1 MAASRADVNQLLLM
15 GVETT
20 IGAAVGAT
28 KKFPSLSIEPERV
41 QDDQFYRPAGQIVPG
56 SGVKHREWSEPK
68 YKLAL
73 DYNEL
78 AYIFSGLFG
87 AAVITNPSGS
97 AYQWVWSPTD
107 SDFGT
112 PKTFTNRMGDTLASS
127 LVPGLYFNS
136 LTMKL
141 DDGTAEVSGDCFGYA
156 IDDNAGP
163 ISATLTDEVQQIVIT
178 GSPTGGTF
186 TLTFGANTTAA
197 IAYNADAATIQ
208 AALEAIASVGVGN
221 VRVYG
226 SGLPSGVITV
236 LFCKTLGATNVA
248 AMTATGSLTGGTTPA
263 VVISTTQAG
272 GGSYTTIAQQPVSKN
287 QFDMYIDTTFGA
299 IGTTKFCDALEVE
312 LSIPK
317 IREMVKVLCTYY
329 PSFKDAVAI
338 AVEQMTAR
346 MTLIKNTDVITFMN
360 TFNGPTK
367 PTQYV
372 RWQMLGATITGAHKY
387 TLTIDMAIKCGTPKE
402 RRNVKGVYAY
412 DVNGQFVSDASLGGP
427 IKITL
432 KNTLSGL

>member
-1 MAASRADVNQLLLM
+1 MAASRADVNQKLYL
-15 GVETT
+15 GVESV
-20 IGAAVGAT
+20 IGAAVAAV
-28 KKFPSLSIEPERV
+28 KKFPSLSIEPERA
-41 QDDQFYRPAGQIVPG
+41 QDDQFYRPQGQLVPG

-68 YKLAL
+68 YKAAI

-87 AAVITNPSGS
+87 AATITNPSGT
-97 AYQWVWSPTD
+97 AYQWVWTPTE

-112 PKTFTNRMGDTLASS
+112 PKTFTSRLGDTLASA
-127 LVPGLYFNS
+127 LVPGMYFNS
-136 LTMKL
+136 LNMKL

-163 ISATLTDEVQQIVIT
+163 ISATLTDEVQQLVIT
-178 GSPTGGTF
+178 GTPTGGTF
-186 TLTFGANTTAA
+186 TLTYAGQTTAT
-197 IAYNADAATIQ
+197 IAYNASAADVQ
-208 AALEAIASVGVGN
+208 AALQALSNIADADVQC
-221 VRVYG
+221 YG
-226 SGLPSGVITV
+226 SGLPDGTITIH
-236 LFCKTLGATNVA
+236 FSAALGATNVA
-248 AMTATGSLTGGTTPA
+248 AITSTDSLTGGSTPA
-263 VVISTTQAG
+263 TAISTLQAG
-272 GGSYTTIAQQPVSKN
+272 AASYTTIAQQPVSKN
-287 QFDMYIDTTFGA
+287 QFNLYIDPTFGA

-346 MTLIKNTDVITFMN
+346 MTLIKNTAIITFMS
-360 TFNGPTK
+360 TFNGATK
-367 PTQYV
+367 PTNYV
-372 RWQMLGATITGAHKY
+372 RWEMIGATITGAHKY

-402 RRNVKGVYAY
+402 RRNVKSVYAY
-412 DVNGQFVSDASLGGP
+412 DVNGQFVSDSSLGGP